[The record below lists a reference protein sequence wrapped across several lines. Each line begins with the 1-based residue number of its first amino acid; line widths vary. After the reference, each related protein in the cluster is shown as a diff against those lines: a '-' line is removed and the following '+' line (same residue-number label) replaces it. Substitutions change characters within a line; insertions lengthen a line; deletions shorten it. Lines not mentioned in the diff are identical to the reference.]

1 MPRFAACDFVVNLSQ
16 GDAVIYLDNAATT
29 YPKPPSVYERTFQ
42 WMRESGGNP
51 ERGTHALAST
61 AGRIIEDTRRQMA
74 RLFGVADPRRVVFT
88 YNCTDSVNMVL
99 KGLLSPGDHVVTSAL
114 DHNAV
119 SRPLERLRREGGIA
133 VTRLPFDADGF
144 VDPDRVRESIV
155 RSTKIIVL
163 CHGSNVLGSVQ
174 PIGPFVDLSVSTGV
188 PLLIDAAQTAGRLP
202 VESGDA
208 PVFVACSAHKGLYGM
223 PGLGILAVPAGIELR
238 NWREGG
244 TGTAS
249 ESLEHPADLPMRLE
263 AGTPNFLSIASLHF
277 ALEFL
282 KQQGIESIH
291 RKELDLALALHD
303 FLASDS
309 RFSVYSALRKGTR
322 TAVVSFNLRNAAPEE
337 VAVILD
343 QRFDIA
349 VRSGLHCA
357 AVLHE
362 QLGTMPGGCVR
373 VSPGYFNTPDDIAA
387 LIDALKT
394 IADGY
399 SE

>member
-1 MPRFAACDFVVNLSQ
+1 M
-16 GDAVIYLDNAATT
+16 IYLDNAATT
-29 YPKPPSVYERTFQ
+29 YPKPPSVYERTFA

-51 ERGTHALAST
+51 ERGTHSLASS
-61 AGRIIEDTRRQMA
+61 AGRIIEEARRQTA
-74 RLFGVADPRRVVFT
+74 RLFGVPDPHRVIFT

-99 KGLLSPGDHVVTSAL
+99 KGLLSPGDHVVTTTL

-133 VTRLPFDADGF
+133 VTRVPFDRNGF
-144 VDPDRVRESIV
+144 VDPDQTRGCIKS
-155 RSTKIIVL
+155 STKLIIL

-174 PIGPFVDLSVSTGV
+174 PLAPFVEMAERTGV
-188 PLLIDAAQTAGRLP
+188 PLLLDAAQTAGRTP
-202 VESGDA
+202 VQTGAA

-223 PGLGILAVPAGIELR
+223 PGLGILTVPGSIPLR

-249 ESLEHPADLPMRLE
+249 ESIEHPSDLPMRLE

-282 KQQGIESIH
+282 QQEGMDAIH
-291 RKELDLALALHD
+291 RQELDLALALHD
-303 FLASDS
+303 FLVSDA
-309 RFSVYSALRKGTR
+309 RFVVYSALRSGLR
-322 TAVVSFNLRNAAPEE
+322 TAVVSFNLRSAAPEE

-343 QRFDIA
+343 QRFEIA

-362 QLGTMPGGCVR
+362 QLGTLPGGCVR
-373 VSPGYFNTPDDIAA
+373 VSPGYFNTTGDITA
-387 LIDALKT
+387 LIDALRT

-399 SE
+399 SG